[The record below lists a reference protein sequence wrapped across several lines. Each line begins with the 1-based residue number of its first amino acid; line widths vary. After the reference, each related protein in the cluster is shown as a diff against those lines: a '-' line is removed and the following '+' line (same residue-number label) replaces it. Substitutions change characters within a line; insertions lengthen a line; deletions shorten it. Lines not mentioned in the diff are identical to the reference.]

1 MVVINN
7 IHVTSGQYC
16 DVLLA
21 KIRQQIEP

>member
-16 DVLLA
+16 DVLSVM
-21 KIRQQIEP
+21 IRHK